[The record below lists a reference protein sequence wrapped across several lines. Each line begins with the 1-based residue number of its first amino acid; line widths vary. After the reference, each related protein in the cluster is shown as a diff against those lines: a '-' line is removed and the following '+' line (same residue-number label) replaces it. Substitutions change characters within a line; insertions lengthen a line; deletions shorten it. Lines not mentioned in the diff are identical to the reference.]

1 MCVKCGIR
9 IQLSRMRQH
18 IQDCGGGSSASASTS
33 SENDPDMLDFSG
45 SSKVAT
51 VVNDDSSDE
60 DKDPVPIKTGT

>member
-1 MCVKCGIR
+1 MKCGIR

-33 SENDPDMLDFSG
+33 SENDPDMLDFNG
-45 SSKVAT
+45 SSKVALI
-51 VVNDDSSDE
+51 VNEDSSDE